1 MGLGNQRLAIT
12 NGVFYASGRDDPTA
26 NTIEVLGREAMASM
40 PVSQAAALQD
50 DLRRAR
56 IEPWAWVINK
66 SVAVTGTTDPF
77 YRPAWLASAARPNVS
92 PTAWPAEPLCCPG
105 CLSRPWV
112 CRRWRVFA
120 RRSKGERLDNSRKV
134 NGLSKSLT

>member
-12 NGVFYASGRDDPTA
+12 NGVFYASGRDDPTT

-66 SVAVTGTTDPF
+66 SVTVTGTTAPPF
-77 YRPAWLASAARPNVS
+77 TGPPGWRAPPDRTYRQRPGPPNLRVALAA
-92 PTAWPAEPLCCPG
+92 
-105 CLSRPWV
+105 
-112 CRRWRVFA
+112 
-120 RRSKGERLDNSRKV
+120 
-134 NGLSKSLT
+134 

>member
-1 MGLGNQRLAIT
+1 MRLGNQRLAIT
-12 NGVFYASGRDDPTA
+12 NGVFYASGRDDPTT

-66 SVAVTGTTDPF
+66 SVTVTGTTDPLLQ
-77 YRPAWLASAARPNVS
+77 AWLASAARPNVS

-105 CLSRPWV
+105 LPEPPV
-112 CRRWRVFA
+112 GVQALA
-120 RRSKGERLDNSRKV
+120 RLCEAVKG
-134 NGLSKSLT
+134 